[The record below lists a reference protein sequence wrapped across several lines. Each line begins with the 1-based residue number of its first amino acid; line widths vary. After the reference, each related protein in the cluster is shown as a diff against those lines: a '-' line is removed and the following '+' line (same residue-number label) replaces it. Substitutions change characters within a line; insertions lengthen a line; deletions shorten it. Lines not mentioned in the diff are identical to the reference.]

1 MNSDPRLALR
11 EKSMTFCQMVVVVI
25 CVALNMV
32 DGFDVLA
39 VSFTAPLIAREWN
52 VDPATLGLLF
62 SAGLAGMGVGALCI
76 SPIADV
82 MGRRFVLILS
92 TVMMSV
98 GMLLSAAT
106 SNVLELSICRVL
118 TGLGVGGVLASGN
131 TLIAEYAPTRWRD
144 LVIST
149 MVVGYSAGAIIGGSI
164 SAYLISAYGWRS
176 AFLFGGLCSTALLPL
191 IVVLLPESL
200 DFLLAR
206 RRPGAL
212 ERVNAILK
220 RLGSPALTRLP
231 EIAPE
236 ESRTRAVVGVI
247 EPRYRRSTLLMVL
260 SYFMLMLSFYFVLSW
275 TPKNLVD
282 LGFSVEQGI
291 FASVLLNVGG
301 ILGGLA
307 FGYLAH
313 RSSARTLSPYMLVAL
328 FLSIV
333 SFGMIRTGLVA
344 VMTGAFVAGFF
355 LIGAMASLYAIVPYV
370 YPPNVRNTGTGL
382 AIGFGRLGAVVGPYL
397 GGVLIA
403 AGWDRVAY
411 YSVLAIPVL
420 ISAFAVR
427 HVSYFD
433 QPSTDTDGMSWSPKP
448 GLRPT
453 DEAT

>member
-164 SAYLISAYGWRS
+164 SAYLISAYG
-176 AFLFGGLCSTALLPL
+176 
-191 IVVLLPESL
+191 
-200 DFLLAR
+200 
-206 RRPGAL
+206 
-212 ERVNAILK
+212 
-220 RLGSPALTRLP
+220 
-231 EIAPE
+231 
-236 ESRTRAVVGVI
+236 
-247 EPRYRRSTLLMVL
+247 
-260 SYFMLMLSFYFVLSW
+260 
-275 TPKNLVD
+275 
-282 LGFSVEQGI
+282 
-291 FASVLLNVGG
+291 
-301 ILGGLA
+301 
-307 FGYLAH
+307 
-313 RSSARTLSPYMLVAL
+313 
-328 FLSIV
+328 
-333 SFGMIRTGLVA
+333 
-344 VMTGAFVAGFF
+344 
-355 LIGAMASLYAIVPYV
+355 
-370 YPPNVRNTGTGL
+370 
-382 AIGFGRLGAVVGPYL
+382 
-397 GGVLIA
+397 
-403 AGWDRVAY
+403 
-411 YSVLAIPVL
+411 
-420 ISAFAVR
+420 
-427 HVSYFD
+427 
-433 QPSTDTDGMSWSPKP
+433 
-448 GLRPT
+448 
-453 DEAT
+453 